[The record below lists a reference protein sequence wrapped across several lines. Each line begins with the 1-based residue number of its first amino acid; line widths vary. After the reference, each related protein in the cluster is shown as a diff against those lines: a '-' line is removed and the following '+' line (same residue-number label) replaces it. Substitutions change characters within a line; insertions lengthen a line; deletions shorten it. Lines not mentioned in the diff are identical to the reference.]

1 MEKIKIPYKIYSI
14 YRKQGGIM
22 PDINVNQITKT
33 IILKD
38 IIIILIILVLS
49 KILLEAMSHF
59 INKTFSNKMDE
70 DGYRKVRIETLSKN
84 LYTVIRFIV
93 GFIIAMIVM
102 DMLGINTRSIIATAG
117 IGGVAIAFGAQTLVK
132 DIVTG
137 VIIIIDDTFRVG
149 DWIIAGGVEGTVE
162 TLGMRHTKIRDYDGS
177 LHTIPNSQITNVQ
190 NLNSGPIRFECNIFL
205 SYDVPYEEALD
216 IVSSVSKRLKE
227 EEDLS
232 KYIVEDVSLFGIMEI
247 RESSYIAKT
256 TAVAV
261 PGYQWALARRE
272 RKLIIDEIYHRDLN
286 PSIQVVAIANGK
298 DANEKI

>member
-1 MEKIKIPYKIYSI
+1 
-14 YRKQGGIM
+14 M
-22 PDINVNQITKT
+22 PDVNINQITKT
-33 IILKD
+33 NIFKD

-59 INKTFSNKMDE
+59 INKAFSHKMDE

-93 GFIIAMIVM
+93 GFIIVMIVM

-137 VIIIIDDTFRVG
+137 VIIIVDDTFRVG

-190 NLNSGPIRFECNIFL
+190 NLNSGPIKFECDIYL

-216 IVSSVSKRLKE
+216 IVNSVSKKLKE

-232 KYIVEDVSLFGIMEI
+232 EYIVEDVSLFGIMEI
-247 RESSYIAKT
+247 RESSYVAKT

-261 PGYQWALARRE
+261 PGYQWVLARRE

>member
-1 MEKIKIPYKIYSI
+1 
-14 YRKQGGIM
+14 M
-22 PDINVNQITKT
+22 PDININQIAKT
-33 IILKD
+33 NILKD

-59 INKTFSNKMDE
+59 INKAFSNKMNE

-93 GFIIAMIVM
+93 GFIIVMIIL

-137 VIIIIDDTFRVG
+137 IIIIVDDTFRVG

-190 NLNSGPIRFECNIFL
+190 NLNSGPIKFECNIYL
-205 SYDVPYEEALD
+205 SYDVPFEEALD
-216 IVSSVSKRLKE
+216 IVDSVSRGLKE
-227 EEDLS
+227 EKDLS
-232 KYIVEDVSLFGIMEI
+232 RYIVEDVSLFGIMEI
-247 RESSYIAKT
+247 RESSYVAKT
-256 TAVAV
+256 TAIAV
-261 PGYQWALARRE
+261 PGHQWELARRE

-298 DANEKI
+298 DTNEEI

>member
-1 MEKIKIPYKIYSI
+1 
-14 YRKQGGIM
+14 M
-22 PDINVNQITKT
+22 PDININQITQT
-33 IILKD
+33 NILKD

-59 INKTFSNKMDE
+59 INKAFSNKMDE

-93 GFIIAMIVM
+93 GFIIVMIIL

-137 VIIIIDDTFRVG
+137 IIIVVDDTFRVG

-190 NLNSGPIRFECNIFL
+190 NLNSGPIKFECNIYL
-205 SYDVPYEEALD
+205 SYDVPFEEALD
-216 IVSSVSKRLKE
+216 IVDSVSRRLKKE
-227 EEDLS
+227 KDLS
-232 KYIVEDVSLFGIMEI
+232 RYIVEDVSLFGIMEI
-247 RESSYIAKT
+247 RESSYVAKT

-261 PGYQWALARRE
+261 PGHQWELARRE

-298 DANEKI
+298 DTNEEI

>member
-1 MEKIKIPYKIYSI
+1 
-14 YRKQGGIM
+14 M
-22 PDINVNQITKT
+22 PDVNINQITKT
-33 IILKD
+33 NIFKD

-59 INKTFSNKMDE
+59 INKAFSNKMDE

-93 GFIIAMIVM
+93 GFIIVMIVM

-137 VIIIIDDTFRVG
+137 VIIIIDDIFRVG

-190 NLNSGPIRFECNIFL
+190 NLNSGPIKFECNIYL

-216 IVSSVSKRLKE
+216 IVNSVSKKLKE

-232 KYIVEDVSLFGIMEI
+232 EYIVEDVSLFGIMEI
-247 RESSYIAKT
+247 RESSYVAKT

-261 PGYQWALARRE
+261 PGYQWVLARRE

>member
-1 MEKIKIPYKIYSI
+1 
-14 YRKQGGIM
+14 M
-22 PDINVNQITKT
+22 PDININQIAKT
-33 IILKD
+33 NILKD

-59 INKTFSNKMDE
+59 INKAFSNKMDE

-93 GFIIAMIVM
+93 GFIIVMIIL

-137 VIIIIDDTFRVG
+137 IIIIVDDTFRVG

-162 TLGMRHTKIRDYDGS
+162 TLGMRHAKIRDYDGS

-190 NLNSGPIRFECNIFL
+190 NLNSGPIKFECNIYL
-205 SYDVPYEEALD
+205 SYDVPFEEALD
-216 IVSSVSKRLKE
+216 IVDSVSRRLKKE
-227 EEDLS
+227 KDLS
-232 KYIVEDVSLFGIMEI
+232 RYIVEDVSLFGIMEI
-247 RESSYIAKT
+247 RESSYVAKT

-261 PGYQWALARRE
+261 PGHQWELARRE

-298 DANEKI
+298 DKNEEI

>member
-1 MEKIKIPYKIYSI
+1 
-14 YRKQGGIM
+14 M
-22 PDINVNQITKT
+22 PDVNINQITKT
-33 IILKD
+33 NIFKD

-59 INKTFSNKMDE
+59 INKAFSNNMDE

-93 GFIIAMIVM
+93 GFIIVMIVM

-190 NLNSGPIRFECNIFL
+190 NLNSGPIKFECNIYL

-216 IVSSVSKRLKE
+216 IVNSVSKKLKE

-232 KYIVEDVSLFGIMEI
+232 EYIVEDVSLFGIMEI
-247 RESSYIAKT
+247 RESSYVAKT

>member
-1 MEKIKIPYKIYSI
+1 
-14 YRKQGGIM
+14 M
-22 PDINVNQITKT
+22 PDININQITKAN
-33 IILKD
+33 IFKD

-59 INKTFSNKMDE
+59 INKAFSNKIDE

-93 GFIIAMIVM
+93 GFIIVMIVM

-137 VIIIIDDTFRVG
+137 VIIIVDDTFRVG

-190 NLNSGPIRFECNIFL
+190 NLNSGPIKFECNIYL
-205 SYDVPYEEALD
+205 SYDVSYEEALD
-216 IVSSVSKRLKE
+216 IVNSVSKKLKE
-227 EEDLS
+227 EKDLS
-232 KYIVEDVSLFGIMEI
+232 EYIVEDVSLFGIMEI
-247 RESSYIAKT
+247 RESSYVAKT

-286 PSIQVVAIANGK
+286 PSIQVVAITNGK

>member
-1 MEKIKIPYKIYSI
+1 MWRNWKIHYKIYTEAN
-14 YRKQGGIM
+14 KGGNM
-22 PDINVNQITKT
+22 PDINLNQLVKT
-33 IILKD
+33 NIIKD
-38 IIIILIILVLS
+38 IILILIIIVIS
-49 KILLEAMSHF
+49 KILLDSLSHLMAKAF
-59 INKTFSNKMDE
+59 KNKIDV

-93 GFIIAMIVM
+93 GFIIVMIIL

-137 VIIIIDDTFRVG
+137 VIIILDDTFRVG
-149 DWIIAGGVEGTVE
+149 DWIKTAGVEGTVE

-190 NLNSGPIRFECNIFL
+190 NLNSGPIKFECNIYL
-205 SYDVPYEEALD
+205 SYDVPFEEALD
-216 IVSSVSKRLKE
+216 IVDSVSRGLKE
-227 EEDLS
+227 EKDVS
-232 KYIVEDVSLFGIMEI
+232 RYIVEDVSLFGIMEI
-247 RESSYIAKT
+247 RESSYVAKT

-261 PGYQWALARRE
+261 PGHQWELARRE

-286 PSIQVVAIANGK
+286 PSIQVVALANGK
-298 DANEKI
+298 EINEEV

>member
-1 MEKIKIPYKIYSI
+1 
-14 YRKQGGIM
+14 M
-22 PDINVNQITKT
+22 PDIDINQITKT
-33 IILKD
+33 NILKD

-49 KILLEAMSHF
+49 KILLEAISHF
-59 INKTFSNKMDE
+59 INKAFSNKMDE

-93 GFIIAMIVM
+93 GFIIVMIIL

-137 VIIIIDDTFRVG
+137 IIIIVDDTFRVG

-190 NLNSGPIRFECNIFL
+190 NLNSGPIKFECNIYL
-205 SYDVPYEEALD
+205 SYDVPFEEALD
-216 IVSSVSKRLKE
+216 IVDSVSRRLKE
-227 EEDLS
+227 EKDLS
-232 KYIVEDVSLFGIMEI
+232 RYIIEDVSLFGIMEI
-247 RESSYIAKT
+247 RESSYVAKT

-261 PGYQWALARRE
+261 PGHQWELSRRE

-298 DANEKI
+298 DTNEEI

>member
-1 MEKIKIPYKIYSI
+1 
-14 YRKQGGIM
+14 M
-22 PDINVNQITKT
+22 PDINLNQLAKT
-33 IILKD
+33 NIIKD
-38 IIIILIILVLS
+38 IILILIIIVIS
-49 KILLEAMSHF
+49 KILLDSLSHLMAKAF
-59 INKTFSNKMDE
+59 KNKMDE

-132 DIVTG
+132 DIFTG
-137 VIIIIDDTFRVG
+137 VIIIVDDTFRVG

-190 NLNSGPIRFECNIFL
+190 NLNSGPIKFECNIYL
-205 SYDVPYEEALD
+205 SYDVPFEEALD

-227 EEDLS
+227 EEDLC

-247 RESSYIAKT
+247 RESSYIART